1 MDPQARFAP
10 PRRSSRRRWGCN
22 TSSSLGTWSCWPSA
36 RRALRTPPSGTPE
49 GCAEIRRTPPSGLRL
64 LRPLFVS
71 CACAM
76 CPIRPVP
83 GSPTCPASSHM
94 RSSGPPTAE
103 PHRESRRPTAQ
114 EYDFTPRAEN
124 RTCLGLARR
133 LPRLCVAGARDVGA
147 LRRRQRACGLHS
159 PVTEEFCGTVYRSSC
174 VGQSRSLA
182 TQSRSQYVHHFCDRS
197 QTLSGHI
204 SVTRI
209 DAACSRFTRGLRD
222 FK

>member
-1 MDPQARFAP
+1 MDPQARSAP
-10 PRRSSRRRWGCN
+10 PRRSSRRRWGCS

-49 GCAEIRRTPPSGLRL
+49 GCAEICRTPPSGPRL
-64 LRPLFVS
+64 LRPLCVS

-83 GSPTCPASSHM
+83 GSPTCPASSRM

-114 EYDFTPRAEN
+114 EYDVTPRAEN

-133 LPRLCVAGARDVGA
+133 LPRLCAAGARDVGA

-159 PVTEEFCGTVYRSSC
+159 PVTEVLCGTDNC
-174 VGQSRSLA
+174 VGQS
-182 TQSRSQYVHHFCDRS
+182 FG
-197 QTLSGHI
+197 LS
-204 SVTRI
+204 SAQKNTCWAR
-209 DAACSRFTRGLRD
+209 ALR
-222 FK
+222 